1 LDEVAVAMW
10 WWELS
15 EPNPIASLWW
25 SNNSNSPLSYLR
37 MLNGSALWN
46 SLDLVNQVW
55 SNPSSDLIS
64 LDELEGKWAVIL
76 VVKSG
81 SSASMREWSAFR
93 AVERS
98 LQSARNDIQFVV
110 LSIDGTRLAWDELV
124 DSRQSSSDMLRWVG
138 ADTRWLD
145 GLSIESIPQTIILS
159 PTLEVH
165 SVSNRLPSQGLGNV
179 LVKLK

>member
-1 LDEVAVAMW
+1 MA

-25 SNNSNSPLSYLR
+25 LNNPKSPLTSLR
-37 MLNGSALWN
+37 MMNGSELWN
-46 SLDLVNQVW
+46 ALDLVKQVW
-55 SNPSSDLIS
+55 TTPSSDLIS

-76 VVKSG
+76 VAKSG
-81 SSASMREWSAFR
+81 SSACMHEWSAFR

-98 LQSARNDIQFVV
+98 LQSVRNDIQFVV
-110 LSIDGTRLAWDELV
+110 LSIDGTRSAWDELV

-145 GLSIESIPQTIILS
+145 GLSIESIPQIIILS

-165 SVSNRLPSQGLGNV
+165 TVSNRLPSQGLAQV
-179 LVKLK
+179 LLKLK